1 MGQGLGRL
9 RPLAHGPRTRSLFVF
24 AECFEQSMR
33 PAQLLTSYSAMMILG
48 LLLGLLTG
56 GSPWYTKEISMAS
69 LAVLM
74 TFSLSTVGLKE
85 ARGRDHLEHAV
96 YALLLN
102 YVILTAVIL
111 AIGMFFSEELWPGWV
126 LMAAAPSA
134 ISIVPFTTVL
144 GGRTTKALFS
154 TALNYLVALAVMPV
168 ITLLLIGS
176 SVSAASL
183 VYSLLLLIVLPMVA
197 SRAVMKLPI
206 RRETNTGL
214 MNICFA
220 VLIFAVAGSNRDA
233 FFGDPLLVLA
243 ISIGCL
249 IRTFGTGLVTEFALA
264 KASMEKSERI
274 SYVLFS
280 SYKNLGLTATL
291 AIALFE
297 PVVAVPATICIVF
310 EVVWVIFLIRW
321 YPQRAA
327 GRQDGGRGSSSA
339 SI

>member
-1 MGQGLGRL
+1 
-9 RPLAHGPRTRSLFVF
+9 
-24 AECFEQSMR
+24 MR
-33 PAQLLTSYSAMMILG
+33 PAHVLTSYSIMMTLG
-48 LLLGLLTG
+48 LLLGIVTG

-69 LAVLM
+69 LAILM
-74 TFSLSTVGLKE
+74 TFSLSTVSLKE
-85 ARGRDHLEHAV
+85 ARGRDHLEHAAF
-96 YALLLN
+96 ALLLN
-102 YVILTAVIL
+102 YVILTVVIL
-111 AIGMFFSEELWPGWV
+111 VIGMFFSDELWPGWV

-134 ISIVPFTTVL
+134 ISVVPFTAVL

-154 TALNYLVALAVMPV
+154 TAVNYLLALAIMPV

-176 SVSAASL
+176 SVSASSL

-197 SRAVMKLPI
+197 SRAAMRLPI
-206 RRETNTGL
+206 TKDTKTAL

-220 VLIFAVAGSNRDA
+220 TLIFAVAGSNRDA
-233 FFGDPLLVLA
+233 FFGEPLLVLA
-243 ISIGCL
+243 ISIGGI
-249 IRTFGTGLVTEFALA
+249 IRTFGTGLATEYALSRS
-264 KASMEKSERI
+264 SMDKEERI

-327 GRQDGGRGSSSA
+327 GSRNDTSGSSSA
-339 SI
+339 SS

>member
-1 MGQGLGRL
+1 
-9 RPLAHGPRTRSLFVF
+9 
-24 AECFEQSMR
+24 MR
-33 PAQLLTSYSAMMILG
+33 PAQILTNYSAMMVLG
-48 LLLGLLTG
+48 LVLGLLTG

-69 LAVLM
+69 LAILM
-74 TFSLSTVGLKE
+74 TFSLSTVSLKE
-85 ARGRDHLEHAV
+85 ARGRDHMEHAI

-102 YVILTAVIL
+102 YVILTAVII
-111 AIGMFFSEELWPGWV
+111 AIGLFFSEELWPGWV

-134 ISIVPFTTVL
+134 ISVVPFTTVL

-154 TALNYLVALAVMPV
+154 TSVNYLVALAVMPL

-176 SVSAASL
+176 SVSAISL

-197 SRAVMKLPI
+197 SRAVMRLPI
-206 RRETNTGL
+206 ERDTNTAL

-220 VLIFAVAGSNRDA
+220 VLIFAVAGSNREA

-243 ISIGCL
+243 ISIGCI

-264 KASMEKSERI
+264 RTSMDKSERI
-274 SYVLFS
+274 SFVLFS

-321 YPQRAA
+321 YPRRGA
-327 GRQDGGRGSSSA
+327 GRQTDEIEGSSA
-339 SI
+339 SF